1 MRQRKRQI
9 SDRQLKLLDIHPVFT
24 GVNVSAFSE
33 RNAELCDPRL
43 SILDFMYKLG
53 DKTKN

>member
-33 RNAELCDPRL
+33 RNAELCDRQL